1 MQSAACARG
10 ALSDPH
16 SVIIQ
21 SNLFDTRTTLHQTF
35 RMDKCKT
42 IVVAE
47 RQQHTLT
54 LYPTEHTRSEIH
66 DVGTLFTDQIF
77 RLFPLCDAGDDR
89 ASTSASRRIAE
100 IYGAFDELV
109 RIWNHPRRDNS
120 ADADI
125 ELCKIVVRDF
135 WHTGIVLHS

>member
-47 RQQHTLT
+47 RQQHALT
-54 LYPTEHTRSEIH
+54 LYPAEHTRSEIH

-77 RLFPLCDAGDDR
+77 RFFPLCDARDDC
-89 ASTSASRRIAE
+89 ASTCFAE
-100 IYGAFDELV
+100 IYGAFNELI
-109 RIWNHPRRDNS
+109 RIGDQLRRDNG
-120 ADADI
+120 ANANI
-125 ELCKIVVRDF
+125 ELCKIVVLNF
-135 WHTGIVLHS
+135 WF